1 MVHKTNYQRA
11 RRTVMNNS
19 SVSALPVAPTL
30 HILCGKIASGKSTLA
45 SELAKN
51 PGTVVLSEDMWLA
64 HLFKETMHSVQDYVH
79 YAAKLRSAIKPHTIA
94 LLNAGVSVVL
104 DFPANTLA
112 SRQWMMSIVNES
124 GAQHLLHYLPVS
136 DEVCKARLRLRNAAG
151 EHNFAASDEQ
161 FELIT
166 RYFVEPK
173 AEEGFHIRRY

>member
-1 MVHKTNYQRA
+1 
-11 RRTVMNNS
+11 
-19 SVSALPVAPTL
+19 
-30 HILCGKIASGKSTLA
+30 
-45 SELAKN
+45 
-51 PGTVVLSEDMWLA
+51 
-64 HLFKETMHSVQDYVH
+64 
-79 YAAKLRSAIKPHTIA
+79 
-94 LLNAGVSVVL
+94 
-104 DFPANTLA
+104 
-112 SRQWMMSIVNES
+112 MMSIVNES